1 MSLSRCKQ
9 KLCKVFSAIR
19 ELVDIVKKNSR
30 VGDSGSGVGQGRS
43 PCSRTT
49 INPCVIYFCYFVIN
63 FLLVIEI
70 WFVRDWLMLFCD

>member
-1 MSLSRCKQ
+1 M
-9 KLCKVFSAIR
+9 LCKVFSAIR

-49 INPCVIYFCYFVIN
+49 INPLSRGAIFPSLSLYVYTCLYC
-63 FLLVIEI
+63 LSLHA
-70 WFVRDWLMLFCD
+70 